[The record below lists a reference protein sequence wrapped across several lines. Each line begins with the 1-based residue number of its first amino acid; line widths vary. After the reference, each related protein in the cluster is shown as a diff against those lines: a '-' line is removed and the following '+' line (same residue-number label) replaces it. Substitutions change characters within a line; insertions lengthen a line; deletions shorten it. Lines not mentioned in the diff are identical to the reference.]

1 MGQKKILYARKSV
14 TILFPLWMVEAI
26 DVLAIRNNRTRMG
39 QIMMIIAD
47 KLSKERI
54 SKKEIEEKES

>member
-1 MGQKKILYARKSV
+1 MGQKKISYPRKSV

-54 SKKEIEEKES
+54 SKKEIEERES